1 VKPTTDRVEHLAG
14 INRGLELTALLLAAV
29 LAVSVL
35 SKVDGPKLGRS
46 ATAGEGL
53 RRVEKVDGN
62 QKSRSDEILRDMAI
76 HD

>member
-1 VKPTTDRVEHLAG
+1 MKPTTNPVEHLAG

-35 SKVDGPKLGRS
+35 SKMDVPKPERS
-46 ATAGEGL
+46 VTAGEGL
-53 RRVEKVDGN
+53 RRGEKVDEN
-62 QKSRSDEILRDMAI
+62 QKSRSDEILQDMAI